1 MNSHNFSESLR
12 REQSNQK
19 RADDFYKKY
28 FGATHIIRYNHNTEA
43 DMKIQRRDIDVSF
56 QYKEKRINI
65 SEKFR
70 EKDFNDLYI
79 EIYSKF
85 PNVRGWLD
93 KSQADFITYFFPKR
107 MFLIDEKTLV
117 ELYKNHLSKSVPKD
131 ILSRLINQNLERN
144 ALQRFVL
151 QIQNRSYN
159 ARIIQAYNTTDDA
172 SWYTMGIAIPFKVL
186 YDFGIYCKE
195 FPFD

>member
-1 MNSHNFSESLR
+1 MNFHNFSESLR

-19 RADDFYKKY
+19 SADDFYRKH
-28 FGATHIIRYNHNTEA
+28 FGATHIIRYNHNTES

-56 QYKEKRINI
+56 LYKGKRINI

-70 EKDFNDLYI
+70 KKDFNDLYL

-107 MFLIDEKTLV
+107 MFLIDEKTLA
-117 ELYKNHLSKSVPKD
+117 EFYKNHLSKSVSED
-131 ILSRLINQNLERN
+131 ILHLLVNQNPDGN
-144 ALQRFVL
+144 AQKRIVL
-151 QIQNRSYN
+151 QIQNRAYS
-159 ARIIQAYNTTDDA
+159 AQIIQAYNKTENA
-172 SWYTMGIAIPFKVL
+172 SWHTIGIAIPFGVL
-186 YDFGIYCKE
+186 SDFNIYCRE
-195 FPFD
+195 FLLD